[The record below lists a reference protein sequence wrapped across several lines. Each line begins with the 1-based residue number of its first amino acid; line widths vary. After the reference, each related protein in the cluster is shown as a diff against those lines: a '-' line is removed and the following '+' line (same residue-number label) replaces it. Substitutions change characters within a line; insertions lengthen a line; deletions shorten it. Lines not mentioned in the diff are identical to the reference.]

1 MRKSDLGAMQ
11 EESLFVSLETETA
24 AAQFTE
30 NRVDFHRMQKI
41 EVDQINQ
48 VREMMLDVEIRSSH
62 THTTSHQQH
71 SKVESALTRLIL
83 RNETRRCQNRTYF
96 K

>member
-1 MRKSDLGAMQ
+1 MQ
-11 EESLFVSLETETA
+11 EESLFVCLETETA

-48 VREMMLDVEIRSSH
+48 VREMMLSVEIRSSH
-62 THTTSHQQH
+62 THTTSQQH
-71 SKVESALTRLIL
+71 SKVECALTSRLIL
-83 RNETRRCQNRTYF
+83 WNETRRCQNRTYF